1 MSQNATDHPRET
13 DEMGSHPIRH
23 RNTPKYYSDFKKNI
37 AKSGIYKLRS
47 VMYNGQARQR
57 IQTAVPRPLLRPRLA
72 AGRAGARYGRKG
84 NNVSIRKVTDDKI
97 LTDGFVTLEAVT
109 LYATT
114 RSEALKVDT
123 SRFLIGSTLFITT
136 EGQVYLL
143 DADGGIWRSVRDGSP
158 LMGGEA

>member
-1 MSQNATDHPRET
+1 
-13 DEMGSHPIRH
+13 
-23 RNTPKYYSDFKKNI
+23 
-37 AKSGIYKLRS
+37 
-47 VMYNGQARQR
+47 MYNGQARQR
-57 IQTAVPRPLLRPRLA
+57 IQTAVPCPLLRPRLA
-72 AGRAGARYGRKG
+72 AGRAGADGRKG

-114 RSEALKVDT
+114 RAEALEVDT

-143 DADGGIWRSVRDGSP
+143 DADGGIWRSIRDGSP
-158 LMGGEA
+158 LTGGEA